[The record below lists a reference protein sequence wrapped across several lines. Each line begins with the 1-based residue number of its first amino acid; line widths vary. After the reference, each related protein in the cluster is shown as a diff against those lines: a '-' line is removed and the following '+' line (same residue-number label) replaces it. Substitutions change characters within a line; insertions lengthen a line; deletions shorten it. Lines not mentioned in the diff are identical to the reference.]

1 MAIRSIQWSSTIFN
15 DSGEGMTKDDFS
27 KLVQTIPHQPG
38 CYKYYDEHNELLYVG
53 KAKDLR
59 KRVSSYFNK
68 TVDNYK
74 TRRLVTLINTIDF
87 TVTNT
92 EHDAFLL
99 ENSLIKHYQPRF
111 NIELKDDKTYPYI
124 VIKNENFPRVFLT
137 RRVIRDGSEY
147 LGPFTG
153 LGRVRELLDL
163 VKQNLTLRTCNLKLT
178 PANIAKGKFKVCL
191 EYHLGNCKGPCEGL
205 QTEVDYADN
214 LQQVR
219 HVLKGN
225 IGDVIRFLKEEMGEF
240 AANMQFEKAQVVKK
254 KIDSLLTYQSKST
267 VVNPRLENVDVASIL
282 SDANNFYVNYMMV
295 SKGSIVH
302 AKTILIEKK
311 VDEQEAD
318 VLSLALDNLRETF
331 QSNAGEVIVPMA
343 IDVAD
348 QTLKVTI
355 PKAGDKKQ
363 LLDLSIKNAEIFL
376 EEMRRKD
383 ALLLGE
389 AVKENFAAVL
399 GQMQQA
405 LKLPH
410 LPVHIECFDNSNFQ
424 GSYPVAAMVCFKN
437 GVPSKKDYRHFHI
450 KTVEGIND
458 FASMAEIVYRRYKR
472 LAEDKQPLPQ
482 LVIIDGGK
490 GQLGSALE
498 SIEKLGL
505 TGQMTLVGLAKRE
518 ESIFFPGDSEPLQL
532 SFDNQ
537 AHLLIRRIRDEVH
550 RFGITFHRQVRSK
563 GTFKNELEGI
573 PGIGEKTATEL
584 LQEFRSIK
592 NIKTLTE
599 RELTKVVGAAKAR
612 IVWEYFNPES
622 GGASV

>member
-1 MAIRSIQWSSTIFN
+1 
-15 DSGEGMTKDDFS
+15 MTKEEFS
-27 KLVQTIPHQPG
+27 RILQTIPHQPG
-38 CYKYYDEHNELLYVG
+38 CYKYYDVQNELLYVG

-74 TRRLVTLINTIDF
+74 THRLVSLIHVIDF
-87 TVTNT
+87 TVTDT

-124 VIKNENFPRVFLT
+124 VIKKEHFPRVFLT

-153 LGRVRELLDL
+153 LGKVKELLEL
-163 VKQNLTLRTCNLKLT
+163 IKHNIPLRTCNLKLT

-205 QTEVDYADN
+205 QSEEEYAGN

-225 IGDVIRFLKEEMGEF
+225 IGDVVRYLKSEMQHQ
-240 AANMQFEKAQVVKK
+240 AAEMQFERAQVVKQ
-254 KIDSLLTYQSKST
+254 KIDALQTYQSKST
-267 VVNPRLENVDVASIL
+267 IVNPRLENVDVACIL
-282 SDANNFYVNYMMV
+282 GDEHHFYVNYMMV

-302 AKTILIEKK
+302 SKTVQIQKK
-311 VDEQEAD
+311 VDEQETD

-331 QSNAGEVIVPMA
+331 QSNANEVVVPLPV
-343 IDVAD
+343 DVAD
-348 QTLKVTI
+348 TNIKVTI

-363 LLDLSIKNAEIFL
+363 LLDLSIKNAEVFM
-376 EEMRRKD
+376 EEMRKRES
-383 ALLLGE
+383 LLLGE
-389 AVKENFAAVL
+389 QVRESNMQVL
-399 GQMQQA
+399 EQLQDSLQLA
-405 LKLPH
+405 E

-424 GSYPVAAMVCFKN
+424 GAYPVAAMVCFKN
-437 GVPSKKDYRHFHI
+437 GEPSKKDYRHYHI
-450 KTVEGIND
+450 KTVAGIND
-458 FASMAEIVYRRYKR
+458 FASMGEVVYRRYKR
-472 LAEDKQPLPQ
+472 LMEEKQPLPQ

-490 GQLGSALE
+490 GQLSSALE

-505 TGQMTLVGLAKRE
+505 TGRMTLVGLAKRE
-518 ESIFFPGDSEPLQL
+518 ESIFFAGDTEPLQL
-532 SFDNQ
+532 PYDS
-537 AHLLIRRIRDEVH
+537 APHLLIRRIRDEVH

-563 GTFKNELEGI
+563 GTFKNELEEI

-584 LQEFRSIK
+584 LQAFRSVK

-599 RELTKVVGAAKAR
+599 RELTKVIGASKAR
-612 IVWEYFNPES
+612 IVWGYFNTPNP
-622 GGASV
+622 